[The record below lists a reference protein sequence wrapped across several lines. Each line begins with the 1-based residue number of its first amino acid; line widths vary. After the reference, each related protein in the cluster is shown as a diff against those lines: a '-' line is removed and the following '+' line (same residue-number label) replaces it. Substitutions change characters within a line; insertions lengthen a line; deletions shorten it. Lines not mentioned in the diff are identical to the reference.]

1 MPSFA
6 DTGRSQAPREELW
19 KLLAD
24 SSRLP
29 EWWAYNLPDPLH
41 VEPTALGHRV
51 VIAAPLSDLRFEWRL
66 ETEADGTRIDVL
78 VDAPEED
85 EQFQLDEQRELVR
98 RSLEQL
104 AEVAAR
110 TPL

>member
-1 MPSFA
+1 MPSFG

-29 EWWAYNLPDPLH
+29 EWWADDLPEQLN
-41 VEPTALGHRV
+41 VEPAAPGFRV
-51 VIAAPLSDLRFEWRL
+51 VMAAPLSDLRFEWRL
-66 ETEADGTRIDVL
+66 ESEADGTRIDVL
-78 VDAPEED
+78 VDAPDDEE
-85 EQFQLDEQRELVR
+85 FQLDSQRDVVR

-104 AEVAAR
+104 AEVAKRA
-110 TPL
+110 PL

>member
-29 EWWAYNLPDPLH
+29 EWWADNLPDPLH
-41 VEPTALGHRV
+41 VEPTGPGHRV
-51 VIAAPLSDLRFEWRL
+51 VIASPLSDLRFEWRL
-66 ETEADGTRIDVL
+66 EAEADGTRIDVL

-85 EQFQLDEQRELVR
+85 EEFQLEQQRELVR

-104 AEVAAR
+104 AEVATRA
-110 TPL
+110 PL